1 MEIAILLASGMGTR
15 MRPIT
20 ETTPKPLVKINK
32 KSMIETIIDALN
44 YRGVEK
50 IVIVVGYL
58 ENQFYYLKEHLEL
71 FHLDLKVLTY
81 LIQLIDFYPF

>member
-58 ENQFYYLKEHLEL
+58 ENQFYYLKE
-71 FHLDLKVLTY
+71 
-81 LIQLIDFYPF
+81 QYPDCKE

>member
-1 MEIAILLASGMGTR
+1 MEIAILLASGKGTR

-58 ENQFYYLKEHLEL
+58 ENQFY
-71 FHLDLKVLTY
+71 
-81 LIQLIDFYPF
+81 